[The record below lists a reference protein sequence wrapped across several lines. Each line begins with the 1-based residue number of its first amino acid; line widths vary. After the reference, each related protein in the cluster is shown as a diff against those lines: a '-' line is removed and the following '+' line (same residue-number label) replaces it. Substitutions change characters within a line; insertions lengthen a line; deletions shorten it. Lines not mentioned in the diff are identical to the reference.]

1 MLNRFLELLTN
12 SLQSFS
18 LLSNQLS
25 PSTWM
30 GRSALALTLSLLFAT
45 GTLIYGAIKNESP
58 EHGGSYHSG
67 EVANRGEQR

>member
-45 GTLIYGAIKNESP
+45 GTLIYGAIENQSEHSSP
-58 EHGGSYHSG
+58 YHSG
-67 EVANRGEQR
+67 EVANRGKQR